1 MNCYVLPEWNEKR
14 QSWVSELDSKQ
25 ANCFTRELTDNK
37 TKFERWTVQSLLA
50 GAEKMKF
57 AFVQR
62 ADKEGN
68 SHRVVGSHMTS
79 TKNFS
84 LELGLNLQNCWATLL
99 AVVEEVSSRDETVGQ
114 FMYLKDLNQ
123 QPTYRLYKMIED
135 EQEIDGGDLDVEDEN

>member
-99 AVVEEVSSRDETVGQ
+99 AVVEEVSSRDETVG
-114 FMYLKDLNQ
+114 
-123 QPTYRLYKMIED
+123 
-135 EQEIDGGDLDVEDEN
+135 